1 MAALLGCSQPRPRLA
16 ARPRCSGP
24 RHRAAA
30 SAHAVRA
37 RASAASAPLADFEAF
52 VLDAQSR
59 LCADVAALDG
69 GASFGLDA
77 WERSGDAGGY
87 GRTRVLEGGRLL
99 EKAAANVSVVRGVL
113 SASRA
118 AAMSA
123 RGRPGVDPKGGQA
136 YSAVA
141 LSLVFHAAS
150 PMVPT
155 LRADVRAFA
164 VEGSTAFYG
173 GGADL
178 TPAYVFPDDAKHFHA
193 TLATLCDAHQPPA
206 APRRALYAA
215 CKRACDDYF
224 FLVRLLCS
232 SARCLGFLTRP

>member
-1 MAALLGCSQPRPRLA
+1 MLEAQAA
-16 ARPRCSGP
+16 
-24 RHRAAA
+24 
-30 SAHAVRA
+30 
-37 RASAASAPLADFEAF
+37 
-52 VLDAQSR
+52 
-59 LCADVAALDG
+59 LCADVASLDG

-87 GRTRVLEGGRLL
+87 GRTRVLQGGKLL
-99 EKAAANVSVVRGVL
+99 EKGAANVSVVRGVL

-123 RGRPGVDPKGGQA
+123 RGRPGVDPAGGQA

-150 PMVPT
+150 PLVPT

-164 VEGSTAFYG
+164 VDGAGAWFG

-178 TPAYVFPDDAKHFHA
+178 TPAYLFPADAQHFHA
-193 TLATLCDAHQPPA
+193 TLAQLCDQHQPPA

-215 CKRACDDYF
+215 CKRACDAYLY
-224 FLVRLLCS
+224 LVRFH
-232 SARCLGFLTRP
+232 A